1 MLVLINIIL
10 KVRKD
15 FMLCNQRHTTTEET
29 RPLCQCFVNSG
40 FPRKAD
46 LDRAAVDNIC
56 KKRQQKK
63 TFTFTV
69 SWQKQIKLYVSS
81 QKG

>member
-1 MLVLINIIL
+1 MLVLMHMIL

-15 FMLCNQRHTTTEET
+15 FMLCNQRHTTREET

-46 LDRAAVDNIC
+46 FAY
-56 KKRQQKK
+56 K
-63 TFTFTV
+63 
-69 SWQKQIKLYVSS
+69 
-81 QKG
+81 